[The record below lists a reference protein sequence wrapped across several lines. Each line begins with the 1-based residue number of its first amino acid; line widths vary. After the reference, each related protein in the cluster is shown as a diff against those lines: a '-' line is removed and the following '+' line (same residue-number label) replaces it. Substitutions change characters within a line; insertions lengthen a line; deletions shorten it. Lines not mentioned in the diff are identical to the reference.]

1 MTEESTYQDACIFA
15 QHIVIAID
23 CLDQSRAMDKIFSD
37 PEFSSRYKDAPHFFR
52 TAYHAMRFRFEIEV
66 DKLFDPKSKS
76 FGSFK
81 NRLIQNN
88 MFSGEAAIAYKNAK
102 QGAQKDL
109 KQIHM
114 RRNKIQAHSDVE
126 AFNNP
131 DVFSDEHPFCWDT
144 VRKLLIC
151 MLNICNQVIFT
162 YTKEG
167 LSQPYGIGNS
177 DDFVRLSGCETDF
190 DKQNREFLKS
200 VGIKP

>member
-1 MTEESTYQDACIFA
+1 MPRLTEESTYQDACIFA

-88 MFSGEAAIAYKNAK
+88 MKKNSILEKCAVPLLRLRTDGSGEKEKIRTA
-102 QGAQKDL
+102 L
-109 KQIHM
+109 KG
-114 RRNKIQAHSDVE
+114 E
-126 AFNNP
+126 
-131 DVFSDEHPFCWDT
+131 
-144 VRKLLIC
+144 
-151 MLNICNQVIFT
+151 
-162 YTKEG
+162 
-167 LSQPYGIGNS
+167 
-177 DDFVRLSGCETDF
+177 
-190 DKQNREFLKS
+190 
-200 VGIKP
+200 

>member
-1 MTEESTYQDACIFA
+1 M
-15 QHIVIAID
+15 V
-23 CLDQSRAMDKIFSD
+23 
-37 PEFSSRYKDAPHFFR
+37 SS
-52 TAYHAMRFRFEIEV
+52 
-66 DKLFDPKSKS
+66 
-76 FGSFK
+76 
-81 NRLIQNN
+81 
-88 MFSGEAAIAYKNAK
+88 EAAIAYKNAK